1 MDAEGILFRG
11 MNMHEGEKYE
21 LMIEF
26 QDPEGREEFWS
37 IMGVGQDGDY

>member
-11 MNMHEGEKYE
+11 MNMPEGEKYE

-26 QDPEGREEFWS
+26 RTQKVEEFWS
-37 IMGVGQDGDY
+37 IMGVGQDETT